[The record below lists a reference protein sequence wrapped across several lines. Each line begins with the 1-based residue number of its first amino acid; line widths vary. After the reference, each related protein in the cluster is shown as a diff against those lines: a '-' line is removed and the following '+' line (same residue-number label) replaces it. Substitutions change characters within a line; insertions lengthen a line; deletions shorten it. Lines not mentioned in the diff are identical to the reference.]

1 MRRVG
6 WSRLDLILAFH
17 PTAKG
22 QLINFKQY
30 VYVYIY
36 IYTMWKCYV
45 RAMCARFVICASL
58 FPTIHCL
65 FAGSLL
71 AVRPGIGLRR
81 TEETQKQKRRDHI
94 FVSPRVV

>member
-1 MRRVG
+1 MWNLVGQISFFVLLQCCYHFRIHGEGMRRVG

-36 IYTMWKCYV
+36 TLCGSAMFV
-45 RAMCARFVICASL
+45 RCARAL
-58 FPTIHCL
+58 
-65 FAGSLL
+65 
-71 AVRPGIGLRR
+71 
-81 TEETQKQKRRDHI
+81 
-94 FVSPRVV
+94 